1 MEAPVTAA
9 VSRWS
14 IGVVIPARNEEA
26 TIAACIDSVLVAG
39 ETHRRRGDLWVVVV
53 ADTSSDHTASLART
67 AIGSCGEVIEATAG
81 SAGAARRLGVAAVMK
96 RFRGVEPQRIW
107 LANTDADTCVC
118 RDWIDV
124 QLRLAD
130 QGVTGVAGIVRL
142 EPGGT
147 PEMHEAFRQSYAIG
161 EDGTH
166 THVHGANIAVRADA
180 YLDIGGWTDR
190 TVAEDHCLWR
200 RLHRRGWRVTSP
212 ASSVVITSARLKG
225 RAAGGFADTMKARI
239 AARHAAT

>member
-1 MEAPVTAA
+1 MNSATL
-9 VSRWS
+9 RHWS

-26 TIAACIDSVLVAG
+26 TIAACIDSVLAAG
-39 ETHRRRGDLWVVVV
+39 AIHRRGGNLWVVVV
-53 ADTSSDHTASLART
+53 ADSCTDRTASLART
-67 AIGSCGEVIEATAG
+67 AIGFCGEVIEATAG
-81 SAGAARRLGVAAVMK
+81 AAGAARRLGAAAVMA
-96 RFRGVEPQRIW
+96 RFHHVEPQNIW

-142 EPGGT
+142 DPAGT
-147 PEMHEAFRQSYAIG
+147 PEAHEVFRQSYPIRG
-161 EDGTH
+161 DGTH
-166 THVHGANIAVRADA
+166 THVHGANMAVRADA
-180 YLDIGGWTDR
+180 YLDIGGWTDL

-212 ASSVVITSARLKG
+212 VSSVVITSARLKG
-225 RAAGGFADTMKARI
+225 RAVGGFADTLQARI